1 MLSARPSS
9 PCPSDP
15 DSPAIT
21 DVGIHDAIPDVIMP
35 ADLGDLLSGLGADDL
50 DDFGELDEV
59 DIEDDSEDKDSQA
72 HHSHA
77 DDQPF
82 PLGSLSSTGFATAR
96 GKLLAPPSAEALKK
110 AKSIWEDEEAIDAQS
125 HSSGRQSPPNK
136 RPRLDD
142 PVDLSSMAS
151 FTTGRGVAVPPPS
164 KQATERAAKLFED
177 IENNLTVPASP
188 ILPSVPSPSV
198 SGFQLGSGKAIAP
211 PSKASMARALS
222 LFADI
227 DKDQTSSEPP
237 STPNIATSAFRTGSG
252 KLATQPSTSS
262 MSRALSLFADIDKD
276 TPSRPITSQQF
287 ATPSQNPASFVHPS
301 TPSRTPL
308 ATTTNTFSSIKKPII
323 LKTPSTSLRRIG
335 LGATPTQ
342 RKTVKRGFITPF
354 KQVAVRQDPG
364 PSKPKI
370 AYQAVFDLDPPPNRI
385 SYRASHF
392 HPQYYT
398 PADLTELGIPEA
410 IWTMTSNNAKYYQ
423 FLAEDGSIL
432 GTHQAL
438 IRLQGE
444 RCLSATAKWV
454 DNHWTHILWKL
465 AGEIQAKPD
474 LFRSKWSWEEVMSQL
489 IYRYEREFG
498 AAQRPILRRVQEH
511 DSSPSLP
518 MVLIVWAIHH
528 TVDDEKG
535 QTRTYLELSDGWYR
549 IRAQIDECLSRAI
562 AKGKIKVGRKLA
574 LTGAKLESGADGAD
588 VLEAFN
594 SSHLMITGNSTALA
608 RWDRKLGLQAEPF
621 IASLS
626 SLSVDG
632 GTVTL
637 MDIVVDNIF
646 PLMFTNG
653 DRSVRESPWDEDEER
668 IRQDKWKEQYDA
680 ERNRLEDK
688 MRRDLEKLE
697 DVAGALAQYAEEV
710 SGVNSEPPETLD
722 TDLDELLEARDLS
735 NRVRTL
741 SPDHIVHLARY
752 AAQRMGQ
759 EMSDQ
764 HSEIEAELQV
774 LCPSRNVRD
783 LRVVRFHDA
792 QQGTKESFRLGS
804 LNLWDAKAMGSTS
817 LQEGKRY
824 LVSNLVPGRTG
835 DWGRPRSI
843 NDKATILLHTRRDTR
858 WQAVE

>member
-370 AYQAVFDLDPPPNRI
+370 AYQAVFDLD
-385 SYRASHF
+385 
-392 HPQYYT
+392 
-398 PADLTELGIPEA
+398 LTELATFTRNTTPQRI
-410 IWTMTSNNAKYYQ
+410 SRN
-423 FLAEDGSIL
+423 
-432 GTHQAL
+432 
-438 IRLQGE
+438 
-444 RCLSATAKWV
+444 SA
-454 DNHWTHILWKL
+454 
-465 AGEIQAKPD
+465 
-474 LFRSKWSWEEVMSQL
+474 F
-489 IYRYEREFG
+489 RYEREFG

-574 LTGAKLESGADGAD
+574 LTGAKVGGLSAPELTVQLESGADGAD

-668 IRQDKWKEQYDA
+668 IRQDKWK
-680 ERNRLEDK
+680 DK

-710 SGVNSEPPETLD
+710 SGVNSSMPIT
-722 TDLDELLEARDLS
+722 
-735 NRVRTL
+735 
-741 SPDHIVHLARY
+741 
-752 AAQRMGQ
+752 Q
-759 EMSDQ
+759 
-764 HSEIEAELQV
+764 
-774 LCPSRNVRD
+774 
-783 LRVVRFHDA
+783 
-792 QQGTKESFRLGS
+792 
-804 LNLWDAKAMGSTS
+804 
-817 LQEGKRY
+817 
-824 LVSNLVPGRTG
+824 
-835 DWGRPRSI
+835 RPRPSGSSLSRCATRDQGVLPARI
-843 NDKATILLHTRRDTR
+843 IKPLGCEGDGLNFIAGGQTIPPTILLHTRRDTR